1 MPSIV
6 GARRRS
12 INVDRINVDAST
24 WTGHDR
30 RMTRYVGAGEAA
42 RLLGVQRATLY
53 AYVSRGLI
61 DRRVAVD
68 GRTSLYAVDDVESLA
83 GRVRKRETAPR
94 PSLDVQ
100 IATAITVLDEAGV
113 TYFGHDVATL
123 ARSCTFEQVAELLW
137 TGELPPGAAWP
148 APAAADVQLA
158 ADISAIIGEH
168 DIGTLVAV
176 AGGLGARHATDDPP
190 TAARRLL
197 GVVPVVLRA
206 RPARDIPA
214 AGPLAGRLAA
224 AWHPAPTPELARVVD
239 RALVLLADHELAT
252 STLAVRVAGSTWPGP
267 YLAFAA
273 GLATIGG
280 IYHGGAAAQAHDLLV
295 ECERAGGAAEV
306 VVRRLQ
312 AREKLP
318 GFGHKIYVGDDPRL
332 APLLEIVATLPD
344 PGGRMDVV
352 DDVLA
357 ETGVRMTKRPNVDLG
372 LAALSFVAGLPG
384 DVPLFSVARI
394 AGFAA
399 HLQEEMGERP
409 VRFRGI
415 ARPRD

>member
-1 MPSIV
+1 MTSIV
-6 GARRRS
+6 LVSGRP
-12 INVDRINVDAST
+12 INVDPINVDAST
-24 WTGHDR
+24 SNGHDR

-83 GRVRKRETAPR
+83 GRVRKREVEPR

-123 ARSCTFEQVAELLW
+123 ARTCTFEQVAELLW
-137 TGELPPGAAWP
+137 TGDAPG
-148 APAAADVQLA
+148 D
-158 ADISAIIGEH
+158 DG
-168 DIGTLVAV
+168 V
-176 AGGLGARHATDDPP
+176 AGPRRRRR
-190 TAARRLL
+190 AARRQ
-197 GVVPVVLRA
+197 GHRSDRRPRCRHHGGGGRRVRGAAPQRRPPDRGAPVARRRSRRA
-206 RPARDIPA
+206 ARAATQGHPARRQHRRPARRRVAPGSTPA
-214 AGPLAGRLAA
+214 LAGVL
-224 AWHPAPTPELARVVD
+224 D

-273 GLATIGG
+273 GLATVQGM
-280 IYHGGAAAQAHDLLV
+280 YHGGAAAQAYDLLV
-295 ECERAGGAAEV
+295 ECERAGGAADT
-306 VVRRLQ
+306 VVRRLT

-332 APLLEIVATLPD
+332 APLLEIVAELPD
-344 PGGRMDVV
+344 PHGRIDIVH
-352 DDVLA
+352 DLLA
-357 ETGVRMTKRPNVDLG
+357 ETGVRMTKRPNVDVG
-372 LAALSFVAGLPG
+372 LAALTFVAGLPG
-384 DVPLFSVARI
+384 DIPLFAVARL

-399 HLQEEMGERP
+399 HLQEEMRERP

-415 ARPRD
+415 ARPGG